1 MSAIKTQ
8 CCWAKLPKLSNS
20 LLVSRCL
27 ALTLFSFGVSLSL
40 LFWCLA
46 VSRSL
51 PLFKQLL
58 YCFSLVSVW
67 LVYPTTDL
75 MSIPLLTCVSL
86 VLRVSSPPP
95 STLFLFVPFSAN
107 LQKLKKL
114 DLSRNRLQI
123 IPVALMALL
132 SLDFLL
138 MNGNRCNF
146 TLLLNQKQAMLQL
159 GKLKKNTQNSK
170 HKTSI
175 TPPAFSQLEMMGSA
189 PAPQFRGFC
198 GTLIRVL

>member
-67 LVYPTTDL
+67 LVYPTTNLWLVYPTTDL

-86 VLRVSSPPP
+86 VLRVSSPPSP
-95 STLFLFVPFSAN
+95 PIHIIFICTFQRQPA
-107 LQKLKKL
+107 KIKKAW
-114 DLSRNRLQI
+114 S
-123 IPVALMALL
+123 VK
-132 SLDFLL
+132 
-138 MNGNRCNF
+138 
-146 TLLLNQKQAMLQL
+146 KQATNHSSRFDGVAVVGLSVDEREQMQL
-159 GKLKKNTQNSK
+159 YTVVES
-170 HKTSI
+170 KTSDAAAWQVKKEH
-175 TPPAFSQLEMMGSA
+175 TKL
-189 PAPQFRGFC
+189 
-198 GTLIRVL
+198 

>member
-20 LLVSRCL
+20 LLVSRCF

-67 LVYPTTDL
+67 LVYPTTNLWLVYLTTDL

-189 PAPQFRGFC
+189 PAP
-198 GTLIRVL
+198 